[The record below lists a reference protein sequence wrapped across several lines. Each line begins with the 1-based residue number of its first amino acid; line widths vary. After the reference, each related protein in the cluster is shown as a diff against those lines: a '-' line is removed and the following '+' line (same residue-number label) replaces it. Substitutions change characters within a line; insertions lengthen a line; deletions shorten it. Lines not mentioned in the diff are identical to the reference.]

1 MFIMNKALVPV
12 AFLLLLA
19 ACSSSESLPVPGSR
33 PEEAEASLWLSRIIR
48 YHAPLPDKADHITK
62 WATAFD
68 DYYSGQA
75 RQHRVDRWYPD
86 SLKGDVFLL
95 VSRRAPSL
103 HDKRVSTGIHLRWE
117 QDSLVLYKE
126 VFRTWRLPEEVLLP
140 RADSLFALM
149 VSGADLSP
157 YHTDKRGDQ
166 YIEFPDAHTRYDE
179 IARRWV
185 SDLEDP
191 AGALKE
197 EFNRVWK
204 SSSGDAN
211 GQTGYED
218 REE

>member
-1 MFIMNKALVPV
+1 MHKAFTLLMFLV
-12 AFLLLLA
+12 FLG
-19 ACSSSESLPVPGSR
+19 ACSTQDGIPVPGSR
-33 PEEAEASLWLSRIIR
+33 PVEAEANLWLSRIIR
-48 YHAPLPDKADHITK
+48 YHAPLPDKAGHTTMWD
-62 WATAFD
+62 TAFD

-75 RQHRVDRWYPD
+75 RLHRVDRWYSD
-86 SLKGDVFLL
+86 SLEADVYLL

-126 VFRTWRLPEEVLLP
+126 VFRTWRLPEEVLVP

-166 YIEFPDAHTRYDE
+166 YIEFPDAHTRFDAV
-179 IARRWV
+179 ARRWV

-191 AGALKE
+191 VDELKK
-197 EFNRVWK
+197 EFNRQWESVPADTTDG
-204 SSSGDAN
+204 SGQA
-211 GQTGYED
+211 GSD
-218 REE
+218 RE